1 MAMNERDLEN
11 WEPDESMIEW
21 ARGFFDSI
29 HIGCIWSPEG
39 SGLSYVKTSDDE
51 WSILRMMDHKI
62 TNLYHNNF
70 KKLFAAIDV
79 GILEKSG
86 SGNGQ
91 R

>member
-39 SGLSYVKTSDDE
+39 SGLSYVKTSDDA
-51 WSILRMMDHKI
+51 WSILRMMDHTI
-62 TNLYHNNF
+62 ANLYHKNF

-86 SGNGQ
+86 SGNG

>member
-1 MAMNERDLEN
+1 MAMNERYLEN

-39 SGLSYVKTSDDE
+39 SGLSYVKTSDDA
-51 WSILRMMDHKI
+51 WSILRMMDHTIAK
-62 TNLYHNNF
+62 LYHNNF

-79 GILEKSG
+79 GILDNSG
-86 SGNGQ
+86 SGNGRQ
-91 R
+91 